1 MRPRHARRLT
11 HRRSLSPRQPIRSS
25 RRSTSSCLR
34 TAPEP
39 RRHGTPPNTGN
50 ADVPGADAGHIG
62 SPAKK
67 PVGQEG
73 NAGDNVVAGKGPGDG
88 HRPVGGNAA
97 DGRGGAAGQ
106 LGGMNGGRGGAG
118 TGGNGNGGGGGAM
131 GLGGGTGNW
140 AGAGGGAAPGFTGVN
155 PSSAWNT
162 PAFDPGRQG
171 QAQSPT
177 TPNAQPNPAHSR
189 VDGAPPPNPMPH
201 QGGTPHALLA
211 QLV

>member
-1 MRPRHARRLT
+1 MATAGINSGGPGAAVVT
-11 HRRSLSPRQPIRSS
+11 QGTPPDPPTKPVTPPTDPVKSPVDVKLPADGAGTPPS
-25 RRSTSSCLR
+25 RN
-34 TAPEP
+34 
-39 RRHGTPPNTGN
+39 PPNTGN

-97 DGRGGAAGQ
+97 D
-106 LGGMNGGRGGAG
+106 GRGGAG